1 MYAYAQQNVSFI
13 YREGSLIKRSGSS
26 RTRAKPAMVRP
37 APLSGS
43 RSARAHR
50 AILLA
55 ARQLLRSRGYAATT
69 MEAVAAKAG
78 VGKVTIYRR
87 WPSKGALA
95 LDVLLEFQDFG
106 PAPDTG
112 TTKGDLVAIV
122 RGVNT
127 GLAHPTATAVIPG
140 LATDLAR
147 DPALAQAF
155 RDRFVLPRRRSVAAT
170 IERAIH
176 RGDLPASVD
185 EELLIDLLSSPLFYR
200 IFITGHRVEP
210 DLAEKLV
217 DFVLVRQIPEKARAR
232 P

>member
-1 MYAYAQQNVSFI
+1 M
-13 YREGSLIKRSGSS
+13 
-26 RTRAKPAMVRP
+26 
-37 APLSGS
+37 
-43 RSARAHR
+43 
-50 AILLA
+50 
-55 ARQLLRSRGYAATT
+55 
-69 MEAVAAKAG
+69 KAG
-78 VGKVTIYRR
+78 VSKVTIYRR

-147 DPALAQAF
+147 DVTLAKAF
-155 RDRFVLPRRRSVAAT
+155 RERFVLPRRRSVAEA
-170 IERAIH
+170 IERAIR
-176 RGDLPASVD
+176 RGDLPAESD
-185 EELLIDLLSSPLFYR
+185 EDLLIDLLSSPFFYR

-217 DFVLVRQIPEKARAR
+217 DFVLLRQIPKKVTSA

>member
-1 MYAYAQQNVSFI
+1 MYAYAQQNVSFT

-26 RTRAKPAMVRP
+26 STRAKPAMVRP

-106 PAPDTG
+106 LAPDTG

-155 RDRFVLPRRRSVAAT
+155 RDRFVLPRRRSVAAA

-217 DFVLVRQIPEKARAR
+217 DFVLVRQIPEKARGR

>member
-1 MYAYAQQNVSFI
+1 MITRKSTTKTKPPSVRAA
-13 YREGSLIKRSGSS
+13 
-26 RTRAKPAMVRP
+26 RTP
-37 APLSGS
+37 
-43 RSARAHR
+43 SARSVHARR
-50 AILLA
+50 ATLLA

-69 MEAVAAKAG
+69 MEAIAAKSG
-78 VGKVTIYRR
+78 VSKVTIYRR
-87 WPSKGALA
+87 WRSKGALA

-112 TTKGDLVAIV
+112 TTRGDLIAIV

-147 DPALAQAF
+147 DPTLAKAF
-155 RDRFVLPRRRSVAAT
+155 RERFALPRRQSVAEA
-170 IERAIH
+170 IERGVQ
-176 RGDLPASVD
+176 RGDLPSEVD
-185 EELLIDLLSSPLFYR
+185 EDLLIDLLSSPFFYR

-217 DFVLVRQIPEKARAR
+217 DFVLLRHIPKRAATGA
-232 P
+232 